1 MIPVALTARA
11 GSMGLKFLRT
21 LYKGKAKIG
30 TAAKKTATF
39 AANKGYPKTSQFI
52 TGTVQK
58 THKGTKNIKKF
69 VKKYPKSSA
78 AVTGA
83 VAWDMLDND

>member
-1 MIPVALTARA
+1 MIPVALRA

-78 AVTGA
+78 AITGA
-83 VAWDMLDND
+83 VAWDMLDNE

>member
-1 MIPVALTARA
+1 MIPVALRA

-30 TAAKKTATF
+30 TAAKKSATF
-39 AANKGYPKTSQFI
+39 AANKGFPKTSQFI
-52 TGTVQK
+52 TGTAKK

-83 VAWDMLDND
+83 VVWDMLDKD

>member
-30 TAAKKTATF
+30 TAAKKTAKF

-83 VAWDMLDND
+83 VAWDMLDNE